1 MSQLCGAPPS
11 TGQNSKP
18 AHPAFG
24 GNPGLPLAP
33 DQQANSGQE
42 RRKERSGREEL
53 GVGNTAVSSLGGNLG
68 GTVEQEVEGLLVNNQ
83 ERRSRG
89 SWSRGSNYP

>member
-1 MSQLCGAPPS
+1 M
-11 TGQNSKP
+11 
-18 AHPAFG
+18 
-24 GNPGLPLAP
+24 PLAP